1 MNGRIFGRLLI
12 ISGIIGGLVLVL
24 LVLHWSSPDAGHLKE
39 LAGIV
44 QAFVTVLAIVSGGI
58 FAFVKWELFRAFVPH
73 LTIQHEVSHRPIG
86 TQYVHIAV
94 KATLRNSSK
103 VRVII
108 RGGIF
113 RIHQISP
120 LEDEEV
126 EDLYSQVFETREFNK
141 FQWPTLD
148 EVHPSWEENNLVIEP
163 GESPSETV
171 EFIVA
176 VDHKTVLIYTYFYNP
191 YYSERAQGP
200 QGWDETTIFDLT

>member
-1 MNGRIFGRLLI
+1 MNRRIASLLLI
-12 ISGIIGGLVLVL
+12 IVGIIGGLVLAPL
-24 LVLHWSSPDAGHLKE
+24 SLDWFLPDTGHFKE
-39 LAGIV
+39 LLGIV
-44 QAFVTVLAIVSGGI
+44 QAFVTVLAIVFGGI
-58 FAFVKWELFRAFVPH
+58 FAFIKLELFRDFEPH

-126 EDLYSQVFETREFNK
+126 ENLYSQVFETREFDE

-148 EVHPSWEENNLVIEP
+148 EVYPSWEENSLVIEP
-163 GESPSETV
+163 GESHSETV

-191 YYSERAQGP
+191 QYSERAQAP
-200 QGWDETTIFDLT
+200 QGWGETTVFDMA

>member
-1 MNGRIFGRLLI
+1 MI
-12 ISGIIGGLVLVL
+12 IAAIIGGLILVLVGL
-24 LVLHWSSPDAGHLKE
+24 DWFLPDSGHLKE
-39 LAGIV
+39 SAGIV
-44 QAFVTVLAIVSGGI
+44 QAFVTVPAIVFGGI
-58 FAFVKWELFRAFVPH
+58 FAFVKLELFRDFVPH

-113 RIHQISP
+113 RLHQISP

-141 FQWPTLD
+141 FLWPTLD
-148 EVHPSWEENNLVIEP
+148 EIYLSWEENTLVIEP

-191 YYSERAQGP
+191 HYSERAQAP
-200 QGWDETTIFDLT
+200 RGWGETTVFDMA